1 MAQISTPHNVANR
14 LLKLELQLKAYQK
27 LHEDELG
34 ELWKSLDECKQW
46 IAALSEVGEKDV
58 DPVEMQKNQLEIT
71 EEDE

>member
-1 MAQISTPHNVANR
+1 MARMSSPDNVANR

-27 LHEDELG
+27 LHEDELA

-46 IAALSEVGEKDV
+46 IAALSEIREREA
-58 DPVEMQKNQLEIT
+58 DPVEMQNNQFEIT